1 MKAMVGIVWSSRCW
15 KDFNLAAIGMAA
27 ALVIAA
33 TSPLPMAAAGN
44 VELVGAWPFGPS
56 YTVTVDKGICYL
68 GSGGG
73 IYVLDVSN
81 PAKPEKIA
89 EHRTPGLVVGL
100 AAQGELPNKLELMK
114 RQVMLKTFS

>member
-1 MKAMVGIVWSSRCW
+1 
-15 KDFNLAAIGMAA
+15 
-27 ALVIAA
+27 
-33 TSPLPMAAAGN
+33 
-44 VELVGAWPFGPS
+44 
-56 YTVTVDKGICYL
+56 L